1 MTARFFDC
9 TARFLTARVLTSSRH
24 DVGNIGNVKIFQQS
38 IDNQVLILP
47 THMYTFFDEKHFRQ
61 ENAKLA
67 RKSFQETER
76 EQKINQGRY
85 KSG

>member
-1 MTARFFDC
+1 
-9 TARFLTARVLTSSRH
+9 
-24 DVGNIGNVKIFQQS
+24 
-38 IDNQVLILP
+38 
-47 THMYTFFDEKHFRQ
+47 MYTFFDEKHFRQ